1 MFVVSCWRV
10 FEEIRANDNLRTK
23 FLGAAN
29 QRRLFGSIM
38 DRLSTSDSF
47 GDFAPTSCYC
57 SQGHDVTSVI
67 TQRFFNCVAKNFVRR
82 VTNQANRH
90 AEPTSKRRKIEK
102 LKSTAL
108 VN

>member
-38 DRLSTSDSF
+38 DRLSTSNSF
-47 GDFAPTSCYC
+47 GDFPSTCCYC

-67 TQRFFNCVAKNFVRR
+67 TQRFFNCVAKKFVRSLAGLQIR
-82 VTNQANRH
+82 LIDMQNQQARD
-90 AEPTSKRRKIEK
+90 EK
-102 LKSTAL
+102 LK
-108 VN
+108 N